1 MPITTDLV
9 RNFFSYRLRAIDN
22 FRNNPFRAQQK
33 VFGHLMSS
41 FRNTSYGA
49 QFGAAKEMSYEQFI
63 SNVPIVSYEELEPY
77 ITRMR
82 GGERN
87 VLWDAKVRWF
97 AKSSGTTNDKSKFIP
112 VTREGLQR
120 CHFMGSRDLL
130 VMNAERYP
138 KTKMFSGKTL
148 TLGGSHNI
156 ETLSDV
162 GIRYGDLSA
171 IMIHNAPL
179 IVNLA
184 RLPRKEV
191 ALIPDFNKKI
201 EMISRECSK
210 ENVTMFAGVPSWN
223 LVMLNK
229 VLEYTGKDNISEVW
243 PNLEMFLH
251 GGVSFAP
258 YEKEFRKI
266 IPSPLMKYNDTYNAS
281 EGFFAVQDDPD
292 DKNMLLML
300 DYGVFYEFIPM
311 ETFNDHSTAIPLEEV
326 KTGVNYA
333 MVISNIN
340 GLWRYIIGDT
350 VMFTSTYPY
359 KIKITGRTKLFINV
373 FGEEI
378 IIDNAERAV
387 KAACDA
393 TDAILFEYT
402 AAPIF
407 MTDKD
412 KGQHEWVIEFKRE
425 PNDMDLFT
433 KTLDETLQSV
443 NSDYEAK
450 RTNDS
455 TLLLPKV
462 TAVPENTFLR
472 WMSGRGKVGGQ
483 NKIPRL
489 SNERKYVEELI
500 ALAEQ

>member
-1 MPITTDLV
+1 
-9 RNFFSYRLRAIDN
+9 
-22 FRNNPFRAQQK
+22 
-33 VFGHLMSS
+33 
-41 FRNTSYGA
+41 
-49 QFGAAKEMSYEQFI
+49 
-63 SNVPIVSYEELEPY
+63 
-77 ITRMR
+77 
-82 GGERN
+82 
-87 VLWDAKVRWF
+87 
-97 AKSSGTTNDKSKFIP
+97 
-112 VTREGLQR
+112 
-120 CHFMGSRDLL
+120 
-130 VMNAERYP
+130 
-138 KTKMFSGKTL
+138 
-148 TLGGSHNI
+148 
-156 ETLSDV
+156 
-162 GIRYGDLSA
+162 
-171 IMIHNAPL
+171 
-179 IVNLA
+179 
-184 RLPRKEV
+184 
-191 ALIPDFNKKI
+191 
-201 EMISRECSK
+201 
-210 ENVTMFAGVPSWN
+210 
-223 LVMLNK
+223 
-229 VLEYTGKDNISEVW
+229 
-243 PNLEMFLH
+243 
-251 GGVSFAP
+251 
-258 YEKEFRKI
+258 
-266 IPSPLMKYNDTYNAS
+266 
-281 EGFFAVQDDPD
+281 
-292 DKNMLLML
+292 MLLML

-489 SNERKYVEELI
+489 SNERKYVKELL